1 MTQAPAQILIAP
13 DVPPV
18 LRSALLERYDCV
30 SDAGVAT
37 QEISVLVTTATLGAD
52 EARMA
57 SLPGLRAICSLGVG
71 VDTLDLVAAERRGI
85 MVSNTP
91 DVLNDCVADLA
102 VGMVI
107 DVARGISRSDRHVR
121 RGDWPRQGPGSL
133 GWRVSHGRLG
143 LLGMGRIARTI
154 AQRLSGFNMDI
165 RYHARSAKEDVA
177 LGYEP
182 SLVALAQWADFLVV
196 ACAGGASTRHLVN
209 SQVLDALGPQGF
221 LINVAR
227 GSVVDESALLQALS
241 NKTIAGAALD
251 VFENEPHVPEAFFA
265 LDNVVLL
272 PHIGS
277 ATAQTRRA
285 MGELL
290 LGNIERF
297 LSSGELLTPCS
308 R

>member
-1 MTQAPAQILIAP
+1 
-13 DVPPV
+13 
-18 LRSALLERYDCV
+18 
-30 SDAGVAT
+30 
-37 QEISVLVTTATLGAD
+37 
-52 EARMA
+52 
-57 SLPGLRAICSLGVG
+57 
-71 VDTLDLVAAERRGI
+71 
-85 MVSNTP
+85 
-91 DVLNDCVADLA
+91 
-102 VGMVI
+102 
-107 DVARGISRSDRHVR
+107 
-121 RGDWPRQGPGSL
+121 
-133 GWRVSHGRLG
+133 
-143 LLGMGRIARTI
+143 
-154 AQRLSGFNMDI
+154 MDI
-165 RYHARSAKEDVA
+165 RYHTRSAKDDVA
-177 LGYEP
+177 LRYEP

-277 ATAQTRRA
+277 ATAQARRA